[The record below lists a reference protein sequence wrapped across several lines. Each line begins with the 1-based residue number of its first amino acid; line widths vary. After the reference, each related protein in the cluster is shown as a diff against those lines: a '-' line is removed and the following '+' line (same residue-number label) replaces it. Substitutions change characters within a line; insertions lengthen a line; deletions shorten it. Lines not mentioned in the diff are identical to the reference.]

1 MPVVISV
8 CVLGGGGGGVTAV
21 EKAQTTISMLT
32 GILSSYHKGAGL

>member
-8 CVLGGGGGGVTAV
+8 CVLGGGGGVTAV